1 LRLAEIR
8 WGTAAL
14 LLGVFLAANPAAA
27 RVNGIIGNSGKQA
40 TTCSDHHTGGVAP
53 EVRFEGPMIVGAR
66 QLATFR
72 FVVRSEAPADQI
84 SAGFN
89 VAASDGTLGAG
100 PGSKLDTGE
109 LTHTTPRNNDAEGEA
124 AWQFTWRAPAH
135 LGPQTLFGAGNSVD
149 GFLDEAG
156 DNSSKTTIQIDV
168 RCLGDCGN
176 DGAVDV
182 DELIRGVG
190 AALGSTSA
198 DACPAL
204 DGDGNGTVTIAELV
218 TAVRNALDGCQ

>member
-1 LRLAEIR
+1 LRFAEIR
-8 WGTAAL
+8 LAVAVL
-14 LLGVFLAANPAAA
+14 LSSVLASVPAAA
-27 RVNGIIGNSGKQA
+27 RVSGIVGNSGKQG

-53 EVRFEGPMIVGAR
+53 EVRFDGPRVVGTH

-100 PGSKLDTGE
+100 AGSKLDTGE
-109 LTHTTPRNNDAEGEA
+109 LTHTTPRSNDAEGEA

-135 LGPQTLFGAGNSVD
+135 RGPQTLFGAGNSVD

-156 DNSSKTTIQIDV
+156 DNSTTTTLQVDV

-176 DGAVDV
+176 DGSVDV

-190 AALGSTSA
+190 AALGSMPA

-218 TAVRNALDGCQ
+218 TAVRNALDGCE